1 MMQNKGKN
9 RIIAIIMIVAVVSVM
24 LFSTVYLE
32 EQVNHDC
39 TGEDCPICA
48 MMIQCSNNLKQI
60 GGVVAVVVCV
70 ASFGCACESL
80 QKYSVNLVSFH
91 SLISQKVR
99 LND

>member
-32 EQVNHDC
+32 KHTNHEC

-48 MMIQCSNNLKQI
+48 MMVQCSNNLKQI
-60 GGVVAVVVCV
+60 GGVVAVIVCV
-70 ASFGCACESL
+70 APFACACEFL
-80 QKYSVNLVSFH
+80 
-91 SLISQKVR
+91 
-99 LND
+99 

>member
-9 RIIAIIMIVAVVSVM
+9 RIIAIIMMIAVVSVM

-32 EQVNHDC
+32 EQADHDC

-48 MMIQCSNNLKQI
+48 MMIQCSNNLKQM

-70 ASFGCACESL
+70 ALFVCACESL
-80 QKYSVNLVSFH
+80 QEYSVNLVSFH